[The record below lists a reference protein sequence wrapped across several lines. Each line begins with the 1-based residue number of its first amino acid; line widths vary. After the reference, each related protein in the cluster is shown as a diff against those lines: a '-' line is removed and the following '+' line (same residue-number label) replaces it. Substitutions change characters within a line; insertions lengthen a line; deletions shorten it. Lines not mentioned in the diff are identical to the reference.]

1 MSKTRAGSGQIK
13 QNLVFQ
19 GDTGIVIP
27 TGTTA
32 QRNSTPQPGEIRYN
46 TDLDVFEGYNG
57 VTWGSMGPYPF
68 VNVEYFTG
76 DDTTVEFE
84 LSATVDDSKNVIV
97 TMNGVT
103 LTAEV
108 DFNLSYP
115 NRIRFIDLDGSTTNP
130 PPDGSEI
137 TVRYFTPVT
146 AAMIPAGSI
155 TAQELNASG
164 TIGQVLSVNGLGAL
178 EFITLPTQDPTV
190 GGDLEGTVGNAQIKA
205 NTIGIAELDVS
216 DGVLNQVLAT
226 DGSGNLSFVTVATS
240 WTELVGKPTLATV
253 ATSGNYTDLTNKPTI
268 PTVPT
273 TVSSF
278 TNDSGYLTSVS
289 WNSVTSKP
297 TFATVATSGSYN
309 DLTNKPVF
317 NLYVSGDDSTLRL
330 VNNGENIAFLGFG
343 TVDVA
348 TDTAG
353 NILIT
358 GTQTQADWNETN
370 NQSNGYI
377 KNKPTLFNGSYNS
390 LTDKPTVWDGDF
402 TGSVFAD
409 NSTVLVDGV
418 AGVLRG
424 THEGD
429 LVGSVF
435 ADNST
440 RVIDGL
446 TGYVTTTSLTVT
458 GTSTTTSLLVTS
470 DSTTNILKLKQGQE
484 TYTALGS
491 NSGVIVFDCATAQV
505 FTLTPTNTFTV
516 NLTNLNLT
524 SGYATNITV
533 IATQGATAY
542 VPALQIGGSAQ
553 TITWQGSASAP
564 SGNANKKDIIS
575 FSILNNAGTYTI
587 YGQLTSF
594 G

>member
-146 AAMIPAGSI
+146 AAMVPAGSI

-164 TIGQVLSVNGLGAL
+164 TSGQVLSVNGIGQL

-190 GGDLEGTVGNAQIKA
+190 GGDLEGTVANAQIKA
-205 NTIGIAELDVS
+205 NTIGITELDVS

-226 DGSGNLSFVTVATS
+226 DGSGNLTFVTVATS
-240 WTELVGKPTLATV
+240 WTELAEKPIFAAV
-253 ATSGNYTDLTNKPTI
+253 ATSGSYDDLTDQPTI
-268 PTVPT
+268 PTIPSNIST
-273 TVSSF
+273 F
-278 TNDSGYLTSVS
+278 TNDSGYLTSVD
-289 WNSVTSKP
+289 WADVNDKP
-297 TFATVATSGSYN
+297 AFASVATTGSYT
-309 DLTNKPVF
+309 DLSNKPVIPEAF
-317 NLYVSGDDSTLRL
+317 KFYVSGNDSTTKLI
-330 VNNGENIAFLGFG
+330 NNGENIAFLGSG
-343 TVDVA
+343 TVTVS
-348 TDTAG
+348 TDIEGNVLIAG
-353 NILIT
+353 NHI
-358 GTQTQADWNETN
+358 QADWGA
-370 NQSNGYI
+370 SSGFAVI
-377 KNKPTLFNGSYNS
+377 LNKPTLFSGSWND
-390 LTDKPTVWDGDF
+390 LANKPVVWDGDV

-409 NSTVLVDGV
+409 NSTVLVDSISGI
-418 AGVLRG
+418 LRG
-424 THEGD
+424 THVGD

-440 RVIDGL
+440 RIIDGL
-446 TGYVTTTSLTVT
+446 TGYVTTASLTTDNLTLAVSSTPPPTPAVGTFAVANGVT
-458 GTSTTTSLLVTS
+458 AGWDPKGTNLGLPYPVFYNGVSW
-470 DSTTNILKLKQGQE
+470 
-484 TYTALGS
+484 TAL
-491 NSGVIVFDCATAQV
+491 
-505 FTLTPTNTFTV
+505 
-516 NLTNLNLT
+516 
-524 SGYATNITV
+524 Y
-533 IATQGATAY
+533 
-542 VPALQIGGSAQ
+542 
-553 TITWQGSASAP
+553 
-564 SGNANKKDIIS
+564 
-575 FSILNNAGTYTI
+575 
-587 YGQLTSF
+587 
-594 G
+594 